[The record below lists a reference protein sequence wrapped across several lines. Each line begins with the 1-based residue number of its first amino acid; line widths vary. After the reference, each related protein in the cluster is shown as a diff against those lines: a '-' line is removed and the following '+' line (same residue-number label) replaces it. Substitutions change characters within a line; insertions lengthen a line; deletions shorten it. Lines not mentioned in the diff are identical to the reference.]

1 MSKRL
6 FPKPRRKPKPKLI
19 NRQVVKND
27 PGEYGEKHIRAIQNA
42 EGFYQP

>member
-1 MSKRL
+1 MKLL
-6 FPKPRRKPKPKLI
+6 FPKRRRRPKKKLL

-27 PGEYGEKHIRAIQNA
+27 PAVYGMKHLKAIQNP